1 MHAVQVA
8 TRQPSPHA
16 AWFDQALLWALA
28 RRPL

>member
-1 MHAVQVA
+1 MHAIRVA
-8 TRQPSPHA
+8 QRRPLPQA